1 MAKKLFKRL
10 LVVALFVGLF
20 QLNHEK
26 LPVIQRE
33 EKLSRAEQIYQITA
47 SKQAYVLEVPL
58 YNQMDEPA
66 LYNGCEVTS
75 LAMLLTYSGH
85 TVTKNELAARIP
97 KVPLTNRDGTKG
109 DPREGFVGSIEGKSR
124 GLGVYLP
131 PIKKLT
137 EKYVAAAQIGTLD
150 SLDDEA
156 VENLI
161 MTGHPIWIIT
171 TTDYAPPKTS
181 ENWQTK
187 NGEVRVTYSMHSVV
201 ITGFDDENFYVN
213 DPYGYKNRPVDRA
226 LLKSSVSAM
235 GNQIMYL
242 NR

>member
-1 MAKKLFKRL
+1 MVQRFFKWL
-10 LVVALFVGLF
+10 LVVVFFVGLC
-20 QLNHEK
+20 QLDLEK
-26 LPVIQRE
+26 LPVIQRG

-58 YNQMDEPA
+58 YNQMDDPA

-75 LAMLLTYSGH
+75 LAMLLSYSGYPAN
-85 TVTKNELAARIP
+85 KNELAAQIA
-97 KVPLTNRDGTKG
+97 KVPMTNRDGTKG
-109 DPREGFVGSIEGKSR
+109 DPREGFVGSIEGSSR

-131 PIKKLT
+131 PIKKLA
-137 EKYVAAAQIGTLD
+137 EKYVVSDKLQTLA
-150 SLDDEA
+150 SLEDEA

-161 MTGHPIWIIT
+161 MTGHPIWVIT
-171 TTDYAPPKTS
+171 TTDYAPPRTS

-187 NGEVRVTYSMHSVV
+187 NGQVHVTYSMHSVV

-213 DPYGYKNRPVDRA
+213 DPYGYKNRPVERT

-235 GNQIMYL
+235 GNQIMYI